1 MTLDCDMKEEK
12 GSHQERRAEKPSM
25 DEKQRRTIPRRT
37 NQVVRSLAPGQVQG
51 RGLSC
56 GRVGT
61 PFWLT
66 RRLWC
71 WCVRGSCL
79 REVRWCDFGPGSA
92 GPIGR
97 CRSSAVEWR
106 WVLEAWKFAL
116 YKSWLINCWDENE
129 KRGNVRLLPLVYGGR
144 STWNQGCGSH
154 CEAEVRMQACPI
166 MVMKAKKATPIGCYL
181 NLVDL
186 IEVLYQPSP
195 CWNGIYRDL
204 NMILSFDRRTSAAKL
219 SFNGPCRGRYVKASL
234 LQNWRSINKRV
245 QCSLLGNMQQWK
257 SQHLALQLILI
268 KL

>member
-1 MTLDCDMKEEK
+1 MRIDWSIVEMRMKREEMWGFCLWFMEVDRPEIK
-12 GSHQERRAEKPSM
+12 DVAVIVKP
-25 DEKQRRTIPRRT
+25 RY
-37 NQVVRSLAPGQVQG
+37 V
-51 RGLSC
+51 C
-56 GRVGT
+56 
-61 PFWLT
+61 
-66 RRLWC
+66 RLVPLW
-71 WCVRGSCL
+71 W
-79 REVRWCDFGPGSA
+79 
-92 GPIGR
+92 
-97 CRSSAVEWR
+97 
-106 WVLEAWKFAL
+106 WK
-116 YKSWLINCWDENE
+116 
-129 KRGNVRLLPLVYGGR
+129 P
-144 STWNQGCGSH
+144 
-154 CEAEVRMQACPI
+154 
-166 MVMKAKKATPIGCYL
+166 KKATPIGCSL